1 MFERTLDSILLFV
14 LAVSNN
20 INLFPSCFVVVVVVV
35 VVVLF
40 CLFVVFCFIYIMLF
54 PPEKIRKM
62 KLLDTDC
69 PDLKTKQK
77 RQK

>member
-1 MFERTLDSILLFV
+1 MFQRTLDIFLLFV

-20 INLFPSCFVVVVVVV
+20 INLFPSCFVVVVG
-35 VVVLF
+35 VVLF
-40 CLFVVFCFIYIMLF
+40 CLFVVFCYIYIYKMLF
-54 PPEKIRKM
+54 PPEKVRKM